1 MVLIIDERPNRVVKS
16 ADMCPGHIGVVVMA
30 SVKEHLNN
38 VVQYVGAVGGGFLW
52 VEIGGNKGSFW
63 HCQKSP
69 EFSVRLLE
77 DNEKLIVNNTIN
89 DHGKTRSQN

>member
-52 VEIGGNKGSFW
+52 VEIGEIGRASCRERVSLN
-63 HCQKSP
+63 
-69 EFSVRLLE
+69 V
-77 DNEKLIVNNTIN
+77 
-89 DHGKTRSQN
+89 